1 MSEKVVVTK
10 SKLDE
15 LANVINEKAGTTG
28 KKTIDQLKETV
39 SNGIKVSE
47 PLLMLVFQWWT

>member
-15 LANVINEKAGTTG
+15 LADSINEKAGDTG

-39 SNGIKVSE
+39 AGLSSLAEAPIWEEGGDY
-47 PLLMLVFQWWT
+47 

>member
-1 MSEKVVVTK
+1 MSKKVVVTK

-15 LANVINEKAGTTG
+15 LANSINEKAGKTG

-39 SNGIKVSE
+39 DNMNALDTVPVWKGGDY
-47 PLLMLVFQWWT
+47 

>member
-15 LANVINEKAGTTG
+15 LADSINQKAGDTA
-28 KKTIDQLKETV
+28 KKTIDQLRETV
-39 SNGIKVSE
+39 AGLSGLGDAPVWE
-47 PLLMLVFQWWT
+47 EGGDY

>member
-10 SKLDE
+10 SKLDD
-15 LANVINEKAGTTG
+15 LATSINEKAGQTG

-39 SNGIKVSE
+39 NNMNTLNTVPVWEGGDY
-47 PLLMLVFQWWT
+47 